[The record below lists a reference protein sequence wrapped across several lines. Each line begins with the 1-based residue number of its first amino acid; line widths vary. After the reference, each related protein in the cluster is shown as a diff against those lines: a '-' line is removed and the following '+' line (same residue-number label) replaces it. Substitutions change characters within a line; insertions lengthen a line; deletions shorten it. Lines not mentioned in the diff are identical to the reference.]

1 VLIDPVGQLDGVAQ
15 DRLAAYVGLLRSQA
29 RPRGLIGFAP
39 EALEEQLARS
49 LMLLEALGRPERLV
63 DVGTGAGLPGI
74 PLLIALGN
82 GVLVEPR
89 RKAAAFLEGVIR
101 QLDLVGRVEITTAE
115 EAGRGW
121 LRDWGDAV
129 VARAVGSPALAAELC
144 APLCAPGG
152 MVVLTAAPDATSRDV
167 PPEVRD
173 ALGLGAVEIRT
184 VEARLSGSAENPG
197 ATVGQG
203 LLMMGKVAPTP
214 DELPR
219 RPGTARWRPLGRDVR
234 S

>member
-1 VLIDPVGQLDGVAQ
+1 MDPVGALDRVAQ

-29 RPRGLIGFAP
+29 RPRGLIGFPP
-39 EALEEQLARS
+39 EVLDEQLARS

-63 DVGTGAGLPGI
+63 DVGSGAGLPGI
-74 PLLIALGN
+74 PLTIALGN

-101 QLDLVGRVEITTAE
+101 QLDLPGRVEVVTAE

-121 LRDWGDAV
+121 LRDWSDAV
-129 VARAVGSPALAAELC
+129 VARAVGAPALAAELC

-152 MVVLTAAPDATSRDV
+152 VVVLTAAPDTTTRDL
-167 PPEVRD
+167 PAEVL
-173 ALGLGAVEIRT
+173 APLGLDDVEIRT
-184 VEARLSGSAENPG
+184 VEARLARGSGG
-197 ATVGQG
+197 AGETVGQR
-203 LLMMGKVAPTP
+203 LLMMRKVAPTP

-219 RPGTARWRPLGRDVR
+219 RPGTARRRPLGRDVR